1 MLNKLFG
8 SEQKIKILNFF
19 FSVSNSG
26 FLSKEIAKNLEVK
39 GPSIK
44 RDLSLLSETG
54 ILKIEELDIELKN
67 SKSKKKEEDQ
77 GKKNIKREEKYFLNT
92 DHFIYPE
99 LKALFEKFKFLANQ
113 EVFNEIIEQCKPKV
127 FIVAG
132 KFVNDYKAPIDLLI
146 VGSVNKK
153 NLLKLIVKLENILN
167 QEINYTIFS
176 EDEYF
181 YRQTI
186 SDIFLHH
193 VMERK
198 IITLCA

>member
-8 SEQKIKILNFF
+8 SEQKIKILSFF

-26 FLSKEIAKNLEVK
+26 FLSREIAKNLEIK
-39 GPSIK
+39 GPSVK
-44 RDLSLLSETG
+44 RDLSFLLEVGIIKSEEYNPETNKANG
-54 ILKIEELDIELKN
+54 GKEESKGNKKN
-67 SKSKKKEEDQ
+67 SK
-77 GKKNIKREEKYFLNT
+77 IEEKYFLNT

-113 EVFNEIIEQCKPKV
+113 EVFDEIIEQCKPKV

-132 KFVNDYKAPIDLLI
+132 RFVNDFQAPVDLLI

-153 NLLKLIVKLENILN
+153 TLLKLITKLENIIN
-167 QEINYTIFS
+167 QEINYTIFT
-176 EDEYF
+176 EDEYY